1 MLFDPESESDQIRT
15 YLNALKEEM
24 PEEDYVV
31 RHLVDHYKKI
41 GQDEKAIAE
50 LDGLGDLLLE
60 AGRKGDA
67 IGVIEEI
74 ISLSPPNIE
83 AYQKLLKQLKA

>member
-1 MLFDPESESDQIRT
+1 M
-15 YLNALKEEM
+15 Y
-24 PEEDYVV
+24 
-31 RHLVDHYKKI
+31 LVDHYKKL
-41 GQDEKAIAE
+41 GQNEKAIAE

-60 AGRKGDA
+60 AGRRDDA

-83 AYQKLLKQLKA
+83 AYQKLLKQLNA